1 MALKGKYKGKLS
13 KHVYPI
19 IRGLR
24 ADVTLQNYPQLAST
38 YSHLKKNVE
47 NGHFNSNPF
56 RLCSLLL
63 SVFELTEFKFKKI
76 INRENV
82 FFSSFSFVCNL
93 ILIQVSFS
101 TAEVDGVLLET
112 LTDGVSTNPPK
123 KSLSLS
129 SSTQYL
135 SRRSPNLTNNWA
147 ITQI

>member
-1 MALKGKYKGKLS
+1 MPNTYKTFK
-13 KHVYPI
+13 
-19 IRGLR
+19 
-24 ADVTLQNYPQLAST
+24 
-38 YSHLKKNVE
+38 
-47 NGHFNSNPF
+47 
-56 RLCSLLL
+56 
-63 SVFELTEFKFKKI
+63 ELTEFKFKKI

-129 SSTQYL
+129 SSQLYSL
-135 SRRSPNLTNNWA
+135 LLADFSL
-147 ITQI
+147 